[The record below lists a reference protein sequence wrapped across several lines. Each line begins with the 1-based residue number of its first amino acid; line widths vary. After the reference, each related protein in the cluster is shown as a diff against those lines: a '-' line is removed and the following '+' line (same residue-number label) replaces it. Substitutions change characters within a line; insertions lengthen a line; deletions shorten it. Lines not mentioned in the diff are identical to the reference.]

1 MAISKNSSIAS
12 TLYPTLIEETLY
24 VAREMNL
31 AGGLVYNYAAQ
42 GMAVR
47 YLGIYPTLTA
57 STKAEGV
64 DYANATEFTKTEQMS
79 ITPKT
84 EMVQVVL
91 TDERMATDP
100 EGALADAAREMG
112 AALAAKIDQD
122 VFTQVDDFTTDV
134 GTAGSALSIGRCAA
148 ALAILQNNHVPMPI
162 NAVVHPYGWFDLWT
176 ELGQPV
182 ATKTFLGD
190 VANQAMKDYS
200 VGNFIGV
207 QWYTSSNVETA
218 STNAYSGMWHR
229 EAIAL
234 DTRQVP
240 TLEPQRDAS
249 LKGTELNLSASYGVD
264 VRRPTYGIQ
273 LTHDIT
279 TPTGI

>member
-1 MAISKNSSIAS
+1 
-12 TLYPTLIEETLY
+12 
-24 VAREMNL
+24 
-31 AGGLVYNYAAQ
+31 
-42 GMAVR
+42 MAVR

-57 STKAEGV
+57 ATKSEGV
-64 DYANATEFTKTEQMS
+64 DYANPTTFTKTEQMS
-79 ITPKT
+79 ITPFTK
-84 EMVQVVL
+84 MVQVQL

-112 AALAAKIDQD
+112 AALAQAIDAD
-122 VFTQVDDFTTDV
+122 VFTQIDDFTTDV
-134 GTAGSALSIGRCAA
+134 GTSGSALSIGRCAA

-162 NAVVHPYGWFDLWT
+162 NAVTHPYGWFDIWT

-182 ATKTFLGD
+182 ATKAWLGD
-190 VANQAMKDYS
+190 VANQAMQDYAVS
-200 VGNFIGV
+200 NFMGV
-207 QWYTSSNVETA
+207 QWYTSSNVET
-218 STNAYSGMWHR
+218 SGTDAYSGMFHR

-240 TLEPQRDAS
+240 TLEPERDAS
-249 LKGTELNLSASYGVD
+249 KKATELNLSAAYGMD

-279 TPTGI
+279 TPTGV